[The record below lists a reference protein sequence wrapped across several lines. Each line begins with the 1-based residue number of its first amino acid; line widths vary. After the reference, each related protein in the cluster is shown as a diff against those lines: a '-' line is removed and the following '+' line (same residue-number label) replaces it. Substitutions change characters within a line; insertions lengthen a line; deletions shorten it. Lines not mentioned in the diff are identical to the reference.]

1 MINES
6 MFYDLLLSIKGNRKI
21 FIETGTAVGETSHWA
36 SNNFE
41 QIITVEYMDDLY
53 RSCIEK
59 FWNINNIKLIHGDSS
74 KWIDLI
80 VHNVTEDAV
89 WFLDAHNV
97 NRQDGVMPPQET
109 PVVDEIIAIFKSIY
123 SHIVVVDDLRLFGSE
138 DGYPNIQDILNLGS
152 QYLFEVEI
160 MEEKD
165 VFIARRV

>member
-1 MINES
+1 MVNEPA
-6 MFYDLLLSIKGNRKI
+6 FYDLLLSIKGDRNL
-21 FIETGTAVGETSHWA
+21 FVETGTAVGSTSEWA
-36 SNNFE
+36 SKNFE
-41 QIITVEYMDDLY
+41 KVITIEYMDDLY

-97 NRQDGVMPPQET
+97 NREDGIIPPQET
-109 PVVDEIIAIFKSIY
+109 PIIDEIIGIFKSVY
-123 SHIVVVDDLRLFGSE
+123 SHLVIVDDLRLFGSE
-138 DGYPNIQDILNLGS
+138 YGYPHLEEIINLGS
-152 QYLFEVEI
+152 QYLFDIEI
-160 MEEKD
+160 IEEKD